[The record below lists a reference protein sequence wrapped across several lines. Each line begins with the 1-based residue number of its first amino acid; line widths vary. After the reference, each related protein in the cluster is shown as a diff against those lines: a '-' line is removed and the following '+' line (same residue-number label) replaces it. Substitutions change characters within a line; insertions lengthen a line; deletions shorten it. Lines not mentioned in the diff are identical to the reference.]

1 MRAYGSRTGFPRKVG
16 LYTSPHLINPEER
29 IRINFEPLP
38 RDLFA
43 KYFFEVDDVLARHHP
58 EDFDTRPRHLQLFA
72 LLSFH
77 AFIREGVDAAIF
89 ETHHGGEYDSTNV
102 IEKPIVTAI
111 TTLGIDHIRQLGST
125 IESIAWHK
133 AGIFKSGAPAF
144 SAPQE
149 TAAAEVLRERAS
161 EKGVSLQF
169 VDPDPSLPAHT
180 VQLKPD
186 VQRINCSVAL
196 AAVRSFLDQK
206 TIKKCSH
213 LSSSDVLQGI
223 IQFSWPGRFQL
234 VIENQFQWFLD
245 GAHNEISVI
254 TAAEWFL
261 EASKMQRYK
270 SL

>member
-1 MRAYGSRTGFPRKVG
+1 VYGRRTGFPRKVG
-16 LYTSPHLINPEER
+16 LYTSPHLIYPEER

-43 KYFFEVDDVLARHHP
+43 KYLFEVDDVLSN
-58 EDFDTRPRHLQLFA
+58 EDHQEFDTRPRHLQFLA

-111 TTLGIDHIRQLGST
+111 TTLGIDHVKQLGSS
-125 IESIAWHK
+125 IDSIAWHK

-149 TAAAEVLRERAS
+149 TAAVEVLQKRAA
-161 EKGVSLQF
+161 EKGVSLRF
-169 VDPDPSLPAHT
+169 VDVDPSLPDHM

-186 VQRINCSVAL
+186 VQRLNCSVAL
-196 AAVRSFLDQK
+196 ACVRSFLDQRANGK
-206 TIKKCSH
+206 YSPMN
-213 LSSSDVLQGI
+213 LSDVLQGI
-223 IQFSWPGRFQL
+223 SQFSWPGRFQL
-234 VIENQFQWFLD
+234 VMENQFRWFLD
-245 GAHNEISVI
+245 SAHNEISVVI
-254 TAAEWFL
+254 AAQWFL
-261 EASKMQRYK
+261 ESSKMQRYK
-270 SL
+270 TP